1 MGITFSC
8 AGWKAYSMIPTRL
21 EYIRNSQQVVVLS
34 RAKENGE

>member
-21 EYIRNSQQVVVLS
+21 EYIQKQPASSGAIQSQ
-34 RAKENGE
+34 RKW